1 MKTFER
7 VLVKALVSYLEFRW
21 KMDSRQHGLRAGRST
36 LSRFLLHF
44 NLVLKALEEGKNVD
58 AIYLDFAKAFD
69 KVDHGM
75 LLHKI
80 KSQGI
85 KGKMGRWI
93 QNFLNRGQIK
103 F

>member
-1 MKTFER
+1 M
-7 VLVKALVSYLEFRW
+7 KALVSYLEFRG
-21 KMDSRQHGLRAGRST
+21 KLDSRQHGLRAGRST
-36 LSRFLLHF
+36 LSQFLLHF

-85 KGKMGRWI
+85 KGKMGR
-93 QNFLNRGQIK
+93 
-103 F
+103 